1 MSLDLTGLIKT
12 KPVYVSRYQDKIDAM
27 LKQIEEREPFS
38 FNFNADA
45 LYRQLRDRYER
56 AGRMNMLDANA
67 DSAARTNGFEN
78 SYGATAGAQSYL
90 STLQSADD
98 FIPELEKRARERY
111 DEGTN
116 ELYDKLEAY
125 RNAENDDRQRYQT
138 ELNDYYNAM
147 QLLAALQKSS
157 SSGKKK
163 KTSAV
168 VLKTPKS
175 VVKKGFTPLS
185 GIRISEF

>member
-1 MSLDLTGLIKT
+1 MSIDLTGLKKT

-56 AGRMNMLDANA
+56 AGKMNMLDVNA

-168 VLKTPKS
+168 TLQTPKS